1 METGMLPNNFS
12 ILFMDILAAIVTSIW
27 FSVGV
32 LAQVSGEDG
41 KAMALRPNVVKITAS
56 LAQGMAPQTGFGFI
70 VGQQQNRF
78 VVVTANHV
86 VRGDDPGS
94 EDKTPLITFFQNQGS
109 QARGTLETVGL
120 PTGHGDLAVILVPNP
135 GSATFVTDAVDGT
148 PPERG
153 LRVWIIGRGGGW
165 NIPVSP
171 GIVVSTDP
179 FTQSIQVENLAARVG
194 SSGGPLASSKGIVGM
209 VVNDDGLYSE
219 AIPIS
224 AIRTQVSEKWHYIWQ
239 LTDAAAAS
247 VTPSSAISAL
257 APVNNTSVEATGGVF
272 SCEYENSLKSL
283 AGSISTSLVFQNVR
297 SKDISLFWLNYGGE
311 REFYYTVRPG
321 AQYSLSTYISHPWV
335 VVDEQGRCLE
345 LVLPGKFTTKVDVR

>member
-1 METGMLPNNFS
+1 MLPNNFS
-12 ILFMDILAAIVTSIW
+12 ILLVDILVAIVTSIW
-27 FSVGV
+27 FSAGV

-41 KAMALRPNVVKITAS
+41 KAMALRPNVVKITAT
-56 LAQGMAPQTGFGFI
+56 LGQGMAPQTGFGFI
-70 VGQQQNRF
+70 VGQQQNQF

-94 EDKTPLITFFQNQGS
+94 EDKAPLITFFQNQGS

-135 GSATFVTDAVDGT
+135 GSATFVTDAIDTT

-153 LRVWIIGRGGGW
+153 FRVWIIGRGGGW

-171 GIVVSTDP
+171 GVVVGSDP
-179 FTQSIQVENLAARVG
+179 FNQSIQVENLAARVG
-194 SSGGPLASSKGIVGM
+194 SSGGPLVSSKGIVGM

-219 AIPIS
+219 ATPIS

-247 VTPSSAISAL
+247 ATPSSAISAL
-257 APVNNTSVEATGGVF
+257 APVNNTSAEATGGVF
-272 SCEYENSLKSL
+272 SCEHENSLKSL
-283 AGSISTSLVFQNVR
+283 AGSISTTLVFQNVR

-311 REFYYTVRPG
+311 REFYYTVRAG

-345 LVLPGKFTTKVDVR
+345 LVLPGKFTTKVEVR

>member
-1 METGMLPNNFS
+1 MLPNNSS
-12 ILFMDILAAIVTSIW
+12 ILLVDILAVVVTSIW

-32 LAQVSGEDG
+32 LAQVSGEDS
-41 KAMALRPNVVKITAS
+41 KAMALRPNVVKITAT
-56 LAQGMAPQTGFGFI
+56 LGQGMTPQTGFGFI

-94 EDKTPLITFFQNQGS
+94 EDKTPLVTFFQNQGS

-135 GSATFVTDAVDGT
+135 GSATFVTDAIDTT

-153 LRVWIIGRGGGW
+153 LRVSLVGRRGGW

-171 GIVVSTDP
+171 GVVVSTDP
-179 FTQSIQVENLAARVG
+179 FSQSIQVENLAAGVG
-194 SSGGPLASSKGIVGM
+194 SSGGPLVSSKGIVGM
-209 VVNDDGLYSE
+209 VINDDGLYTE
-219 AIPIS
+219 ATPIS

-239 LTDAAAAS
+239 LADAAALS
-247 VTPSSAISAL
+247 PSSATSAL
-257 APVNNTSVEATGGVF
+257 APVNDTSAKATGGVF
-272 SCEYENSLKSL
+272 SCGYESSLKSV
-283 AGSISTSLVFQNVR
+283 AGSISTTLVIQNAR
-297 SKDISLFWLNYGGE
+297 PTDISLFWINYGGE
-311 REFYYTVRPG
+311 REFYYTVPAG

-345 LVLPGKFTTKVDVR
+345 LVLPGKSTAKVDVR